1 VQSAKT
7 DLLYLQINMPITTGL
22 VLPLFFITAGMVLSV
37 VFKKLTLLAA
47 ITGGMCAV
55 LLTLSAGYTGLV
67 LMTVFF
73 LIGTLA
79 TAWQKEKKQRLK
91 AAEADGGQRKASQV
105 LANAGVAA
113 IAGGLALMF
122 PSTIDICRLMIGA
135 CFSAATADTM
145 ASELGMVYGRR
156 FINISTFKTDQAGL
170 DGVISLEGTLIGF
183 AGSTVIAGIYA
194 IGFGFGRHFFILLL
208 AGTVGNLT
216 DSVLGAVL
224 ERKGLLQNDAV
235 NFLNTLAAALFA
247 VVAELVLG

>member
-1 VQSAKT
+1 
-7 DLLYLQINMPITTGL
+7 MPITTGL
-22 VLPLFFITAGMVLSV
+22 ILPLIIITAGIVLSV
-37 VFKKLTLLAA
+37 VFKKLTLLASL
-47 ITGGMCAV
+47 TGSLCA
-55 LLTLSAGYTGLV
+55 LLLMLSAGYTGLV

-91 AAEADGGQRKASQV
+91 AAEADGGQRKAGQV

-113 IAGGLALMF
+113 IAAALGLLF
-122 PSTIDICRLMIGA
+122 PSLTNLCHLMIGA
-135 CFSAATADTM
+135 CFAAATADTL

-183 AGSTVIAGIYA
+183 AGSVVIASIYA
-194 IGFGFGRHFFILLL
+194 TGFGFGRHFFILLL

-216 DSVLGAVL
+216 DSMLGALL

-235 NFLNTLAAALFA
+235 NFLNTLAASLFA
-247 VVAELVLG
+247 VVAELLIR